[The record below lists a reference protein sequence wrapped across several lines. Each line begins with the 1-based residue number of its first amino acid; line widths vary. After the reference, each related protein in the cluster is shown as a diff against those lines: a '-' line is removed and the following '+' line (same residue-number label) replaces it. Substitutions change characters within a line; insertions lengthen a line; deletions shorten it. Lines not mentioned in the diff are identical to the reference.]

1 MLKLKMKHL
10 KYYFDRAV
18 ETYEKAGK
26 IQKKVAEE
34 VLKKIEKKH
43 YSTIIEIGS
52 GKGFLS
58 IPLSESLSFEKF
70 IHVDISFE
78 FLKRLKTNSINKHFF
93 INACAEAM
101 PIKDSLADLL
111 ISSSTLH
118 WIKNPEKNFI
128 KLFDVLKKNGKFHFS
143 IFTSGTLKELKE
155 VSEITRFGSVYP
167 LKEADFYLK
176 IIQKT
181 GFHFDYK
188 IKTYR
193 EVYDSPTDL
202 LLTHKLTGTNY
213 TKNSKFSG
221 KNSFKNFCN
230 TYKRLFG
237 NHEGI
242 YATYEVLFIEGQK
255 LSLFPQG

>member
-1 MLKLKMKHL
+1 MKPL

-18 ETYEKAGK
+18 ETYEKASR
-26 IQKKVAEE
+26 IQKKVAEDL
-34 VLKKIEKKH
+34 LKKIEKKH
-43 YSTIIEIGS
+43 YLTIVEIGS
-52 GKGFLS
+52 GRGFLS
-58 IPLSESLSFEKF
+58 SSLTKMLYFEKF

-78 FLKRLKTNSINKHFF
+78 FLKRLKTNSTKKHFF

-118 WIKNPEKNFI
+118 WIQNPEKNFI
-128 KLFDVLKKNGKFHFS
+128 KIFDVLKNNGKFYFS
-143 IFTSGTLKELKE
+143 IFISDTLKELKE

-181 GFHFDYK
+181 GFHFDYE

-193 EVYDSPTDL
+193 EVYDSPVDL

-213 TKNSKFSG
+213 TKNSRFSG
-221 KNSFKNFCN
+221 KNSFKNFCD
-230 TYKRLFG
+230 TYKKLFG
-237 NHEGI
+237 NHDGI